1 MPERIV
7 ALEMLL
13 SSIKTAGAKRSDA
26 VLEAS
31 LLLPA
36 KERSVLA
43 VAIHQGCGA
52 LVTGDRTHFGALYGR
67 TIHGV
72 TRTLAGSHRTGN

>member
-31 LLLPA
+31 LPLPA

-52 LVTGDRTHFGALYGR
+52 LVTGIARISGR
-67 TIHGV
+67 CMAA
-72 TRTLAGSHRTGN
+72 RFMA